1 MCVTC
6 PRRWVI
12 GELIIPSSEWWSFVI
27 GDKILAN
34 GPIITNDQ
42 MTIIGQVCASINSAN
57 TPIKHL

>member
-12 GELIIPSSEWWSFVI
+12 AELIIPSSEWWSFVT

-34 GPIITNDQ
+34 GPVITNDQ
-42 MTIIGQVCASINSAN
+42 MTIIGPDSASINSAN